1 MRNSFKDLSY
11 RELLAKREE
20 LVKRYQELRF
30 QKVVGHLDNPLEVRT
45 IRRNIARLNFLIHNH
60 REAYGRYDAEADG
73 CGRFVKK
80 PIRPGG

>member
-45 IRRNIARLNFLIHNH
+45 LRRNIARLNFLIHNH
-60 REAYGRYDAEADG
+60 REA
-73 CGRFVKK
+73 
-80 PIRPGG
+80 

>member
-60 REAYGRYDAEADG
+60 REA
-73 CGRFVKK
+73 
-80 PIRPGG
+80 